1 MMITTPKS
9 SLLKHHLKKLSHI
22 GAILNK
28 MTNSATRYFVQ
39 ITLVL
44 FLSACAG
51 LQMINP
57 FAEIRPE
64 DTEPRVVFIDKKS
77 VSVEPSELP
86 KIKPELVIASYK
98 RLLARG
104 NPVIRKEALRRLAD
118 LTMRLSET
126 KLAVDD
132 PAILSSLSPAVKEAN
147 FSTAAALYTQLLSE
161 YPDYPHKDDVKYQL
175 ARAHSLNSEPE
186 KSLAILDQIAVSPV
200 KASSYVESQ
209 FRRGESYFVRK
220 KYQIAEGAYSEV
232 IIKGEGTTFYDKA
245 LYKRGWSLF
254 KQSLYPESLQDFFI
268 LFERL
273 QAVKHNGQP
282 VSKLTEDLIEDTKRV
297 ISLAFYNQDGA
308 ISVQGYFDKYGQR
321 PYEDQIYDSL
331 ATLYIEQERFQDA
344 SDTYLGFIE
353 RNPLD
358 TSAPDFHT
366 KVIDIY
372 KKGGFPSLILPA
384 KEEYVVNYGR
394 NSKFWQTHKG
404 TTTEAIKP
412 QLRAHL
418 DDISRFY
425 HAEAQT
431 SKKPADFLIAA
442 KWYQEILDTFEEPQ
456 IDSEYRFLMAE
467 ALSEG
472 LMFKQAAKEFE
483 IVAYQNEKSKYSRN
497 AGYRALVAYQS
508 IEYAKSIPNSEK
520 LANVITSG
528 LQFANRFPAD
538 KETGNILARV
548 AEQQL
553 TLKDVT
559 AAIVTS
565 RQLLTTQIPP
575 SKAQIDRALVI
586 IANGLFD
593 LKKYV
598 EAETAITDLFSSVKL
613 SKKEKS
619 KFHQR
624 RAEAIYKQAEA
635 AKQNGQLEGAIALFL
650 KVGIVE
656 PKAPVAINA
665 HYDAAT
671 LLLQTEQW
679 DKSANLFEQFR
690 RKHPKH
696 KLSQGIPEKLALIYE
711 GQKNWV
717 KAAREFQILA
727 ENNPDKSLARD
738 GFWHVAELHQ
748 KSGSEVKA
756 IAAFKYYV
764 WTYPEPYLL
773 AQEGR
778 SKLVELYKQ
787 TGEADKVV
795 FWRQKIIQ
803 FFAKSKTKN
812 NARTRFL
819 AAESKYILNTPLFEA
834 YKRIKLKQPL
844 AKSLKKKKKAMN
856 KALKAY
862 EAVVTYQVA
871 RYTSESTHKI
881 GQIYQILSNDLM
893 KSQRPKGLNE
903 EELEEYGFL
912 LEDQALPFED
922 KAINLFE
929 INAARTVDNIYN
941 QGVKASIDSLA
952 KLKPAQYDK
961 QEKMEAIENVSF

>member
-1 MMITTPKS
+1 MIQ
-9 SLLKHHLKKLSHI
+9 LNNRVKKL
-22 GAILNK
+22 GRKDLFK
-28 MTNSATRYFVQ
+28 KQLTVSATRAFLLIGFVS
-39 ITLVL
+39 
-44 FLSACAG
+44 FLSSCAG

-64 DTEPRVVFIDKKS
+64 DTEPRVIFIDKNT
-77 VSVEPSELP
+77 VTVEPSELP
-86 KIKPELVIASYK
+86 KIKPEQVIASYK

-104 NPVIRKEALRRLAD
+104 NSLIREEALRRLAD
-118 LTMRLSET
+118 LTMRLAET
-126 KLAVDD
+126 KLAIDD
-132 PAILSSLSPAVKEAN
+132 PATLTLMTPAVKEAS
-147 FSTAAALYTQLLSE
+147 FADAAALYTQLLLE
-161 YPDYPHKDDVKYQL
+161 FPDYQKKEDVKYQL
-175 ARAHSLNSEPE
+175 ARAHSLNSDPE
-186 KSLAILDQIAVSPV
+186 KSLAILDQIAISPI

-220 KYQIAEGAYSEV
+220 KYQIAEQAYSEV
-232 IIKGEGTTFYDKA
+232 ILKGKGTNFYDKA

-254 KQSLYPESLQDFFI
+254 KQSLYPESLDDFFI

-273 QAVKHNGQP
+273 LAVKNNGQP
-282 VSKLTEDLIEDTKRV
+282 VTSLTKDLITDTKRV

-308 ISVQGYFDKYGQR
+308 ISVQNFFDKHGQR

-331 ATLYIEQERFQDA
+331 AKLYIEQERFQDA

-366 KVIDIY
+366 NVIEIY
-372 KKGGFPSLILPA
+372 KTGGFPSLILPA
-384 KEEYVVNYGR
+384 KEEYVVSYGR

-404 TTTEAIKP
+404 TTTEALKP

-425 HAEAQT
+425 HSQAQI

-442 KWYQEILDTFEEPQ
+442 KWYKEILDTFEEPQ
-456 IDSEYRFLMAE
+456 LDSKYRFLMAE

-483 IVAYQNEKSKYSRN
+483 IVAYQNEKSEYSRN

-520 LANVITSG
+520 LANVIVSG
-528 LQFANRFPAD
+528 LQFTNRFPAD

-553 TLKDVT
+553 TLKDVP
-559 AAIVTS
+559 AAIATS
-565 RQLLTTQIPP
+565 RQLLTTQLPP
-575 SKAQIDRALVI
+575 TKTQIDRALVI

-598 EAETAITDLFSSVKL
+598 QAETAITELFSTVKL
-613 SKKEKS
+613 TKKQKT

-624 RAEAIYKQAEA
+624 RAEAIYKQAET
-635 AKQNGQLEGAIALFL
+635 AKQNGQLDGAIALFL
-650 KVGIVE
+650 KVGSME
-656 PKAPVAINA
+656 PRAPVAINA
-665 HYDAAT
+665 HFDAAT
-671 LLLQTEQW
+671 LMLQTKQW
-679 DKSANLFEQFR
+679 NKSANLFEDFR

-711 GQKNWV
+711 GQENWT
-717 KAAREFQILA
+717 KAAKEFQILA

-748 KSGSEVKA
+748 KSGSEEKA
-756 IAAFKYYV
+756 IAAFKHYV

-778 SKLVELYKQ
+778 NKLVELYKQ
-787 TGEADKVV
+787 TGEKDKII
-795 FWRQKIIQ
+795 FWRQKLIQ
-803 FFAKSKTKN
+803 SYANAESNSKN

-819 AAESKYILNTPLFEA
+819 AAESKYILSKPLFEA
-834 YKRIKLKQPL
+834 YKRIKLRLPL

-862 EAVVTYQVA
+862 EAVANYQVA
-871 RYTSESTHKI
+871 KFTSESTHKI

-893 KSQRPKGLNE
+893 SSQRPKGLKE
-903 EELEEYGFL
+903 DELEEYSFL

-929 INAARTVDNIYN
+929 INAARTAYNIYN
-941 QGVKASIDSLA
+941 QGVKASIESLA
-952 KLKPAQYDK
+952 KLKPAQYNK